1 MPLQIDCSAEAEQ
14 YQLTAITCSAGGPL
28 SVAARL
34 MWENDCGVLPV
45 IDDGGRLVGMVT
57 DRDICMAAFTQG
69 TLLDA
74 IETRTAMA
82 PNVLACHPDD
92 SVEAVEK
99 LMKDGQVRRI
109 PVIDDDHKPVGIV
122 SLNDLA
128 RHAAEE
134 GRTQVN
140 REVVSTLATIS
151 EPRIAVRSG
160 DSARPTP
167 VRASGTMAE
176 PDRPSTAH

>member
-1 MPLQIDCSAEAEQ
+1 MHANDLMSYP
-14 YQLTAITCSAGGPL
+14 AITCSASGPL

-45 IDDGGRLVGMVT
+45 IDDSGRLVGMIT

-69 TLLDA
+69 ATLDA

-82 PNVLACHPDD
+82 PNVLACRPDD
-92 SVEAVEK
+92 PVESVER

-109 PVIDDDHKPVGIV
+109 PVIDDDHRPVGVV

-128 RHAAEE
+128 RHAAGE

-151 EPRIAVRSG
+151 EPRAAARSRENQPQSTAVRTG
-160 DSARPTP
+160 GAI
-167 VRASGTMAE
+167 GE
-176 PDRPSTAH
+176 PDRPSAAH

>member
-1 MPLQIDCSAEAEQ
+1 MHANDLMSYP
-14 YQLTAITCSAGGPL
+14 AITCSASGPL
-28 SVAARL
+28 SIAARL

-45 IDDGGRLVGMVT
+45 VDDSGRLVGMVT

-74 IETRTAMA
+74 IETRSAMA
-82 PNVLACHPDD
+82 PNVLACHADD
-92 SVEAVEK
+92 SVESVEK

-109 PVIDDDHKPVGIV
+109 PVIDDDHRPVGIV

-128 RHAAEE
+128 RHAAGE
-134 GRTQVN
+134 GRTQMN
-140 REVVSTLATIS
+140 REFVSTLATIS
-151 EPRIAVRSG
+151 EPRTADRSG
-160 DSARPTP
+160 NSGRPRSTP

-176 PDRPSTAH
+176 SERPSTAH